1 MHASPARSS
10 RESEEEEECASSTE
24 VITRLITSTYMQGG
38 RRRRTS
44 RVRVERGENKM
55 VSNNS
60 NNDKKIRILVE
71 RGERAGGRGGKT
83 R

>member
-1 MHASPARSS
+1 
-10 RESEEEEECASSTE
+10 
-24 VITRLITSTYMQGG
+24 MQGG

-60 NNDKKIRILVE
+60 NNDKKIKILVE